1 MPHRFD
7 TDGPVPA
14 IRFRAAGALGLREAF
29 RQAAARSTLLAKT
42 DAGVPYAD
50 GRNAPRRR
58 GREAEGG
65 GLLNLFSGV
74 LSRPTLSR
82 NVLKSLAKVA
92 S

>member
-7 TDGPVPA
+7 TDAPSLQSV
-14 IRFRAAGALGLREAF
+14 FRAAGALGLREAF

-65 GLLNLFSGV
+65 GLLNRYRVSSPIEGSNPSV
-74 LSRPTLSR
+74 SA
-82 NVLKSLAKVA
+82 KSLY
-92 S
+92 